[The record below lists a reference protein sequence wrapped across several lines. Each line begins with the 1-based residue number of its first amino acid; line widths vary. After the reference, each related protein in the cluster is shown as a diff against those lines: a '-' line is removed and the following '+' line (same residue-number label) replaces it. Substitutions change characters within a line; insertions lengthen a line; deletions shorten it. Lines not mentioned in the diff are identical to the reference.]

1 MQFHMNGFIPGDPDI
16 ADPVRRRGEKAK
28 PGVLP
33 HETDVLIV
41 GTGPTGLTL
50 AAQLSR
56 FADIKTCIVEQ
67 REDRL
72 LRGQADGISCRSMEM
87 FQAFG
92 FAERVLRESYW
103 CSETTF
109 WKPIT
114 DKPSEIA
121 RSGRIQDVEDG
132 LSEMPHTL
140 LNQARVHDF
149 YLDIMHKSAHA
160 LEPHYARRFLDLTIN
175 RANPHPV
182 EVRFERLDE
191 GHKGEIETIK
201 ARYVV
206 GCDGAR
212 SAVRGAIGRKLE
224 GEALN
229 QAWGVMDVLP
239 VSDFPDI
246 RRKSLI
252 QSAGGG
258 SLIIIPR
265 EGGYLTRIYVEMD
278 KLDKSERVANR
289 NFDVQDVIA
298 ATQKVMHPYRFEVK
312 DIAWWSVY
320 EIGQRMSDHFDDV
333 RNADDLPCVFIAGDA
348 CHTHSP
354 KAGQGMNTSMQ
365 DGFNLG
371 WKLASV
377 LRQQAAPHL
386 LKTYS
391 EERVLTARQL
401 INFDREW
408 ASLLHAAT
416 QFNADGSP
424 IIDPSEVQRYFVQHG
439 RYTAGVATQ
448 YQQGLLVGPATHQH
462 LAKGFTIG
470 MRFHSAPVIRAGDSR
485 PMQLGHCVEADG
497 RFRLFLFADAA
508 DPRDKDSA
516 LAQLCD
522 WLVKADASP
531 LRRYTPS
538 AQDVDALF
546 DVRSIVQQSFQ
557 HFEMTQVPP
566 LLFPQKGQFGVH
578 DYEKVFCPDF
588 KTGPDIFDLREIN
601 RHTGCVVIVRPDQ
614 YIGHVLPLQATH
626 EIAAYF
632 DAFMKHSG

>member
-16 ADPVRRRGEKAK
+16 ADPIRRIGEKAQ
-28 PGVLP
+28 PGLLP
-33 HETDVLIV
+33 QETDVLIV
-41 GTGPTGLTL
+41 GTGPTGLTI

-67 REDRL
+67 RDDRL

-109 WKPIT
+109 WKPIEH
-114 DKPSEIA
+114 KPGHIA

-149 YLDIMHKSAHA
+149 YLDIMHKSVHA
-160 LEPHYARRFLDLTIN
+160 LEPNYCRRFVDLTID
-175 RANPHPV
+175 RSKDYPV
-182 EVRFERLDE
+182 LVRFERTDE
-191 GHKGEIETIK
+191 AHKGKIESIK

-246 RRKSLI
+246 RRKSLV

-278 KLDKSERVANR
+278 KLEKSERVANR

-298 ATQKVMHPYRFEVK
+298 ATQKVLRPYTFDVK
-312 DIAWWSVY
+312 DVAWWSVY
-320 EIGQRMSDHFDDV
+320 EIGQRMCNKFDDV
-333 RNADDLPCVFIAGDA
+333 QSDDELPCVFIAGDA

-371 WKLASV
+371 WKLAAV
-377 LRQQAAPHL
+377 LRKQAAPHL
-386 LKTYS
+386 LHSYS
-391 EERVLTARQL
+391 IERELTARQL
-401 INFDREW
+401 IEFDREW
-408 ASLLHAAT
+408 ASLLHDAT
-416 QFNADGSP
+416 QTNADGTP
-424 IIDPSEVQRYFVQHG
+424 KVDPSEVQRYFVQHG
-439 RYTAGVATQ
+439 RYTAGVATK
-448 YQQGLLVGPATHQH
+448 YEKGLLIGAPTYQH

-470 MRFHSAPVIRAGDSR
+470 MRFHSAPVIRAGDAR
-485 PMQLGHCVEADG
+485 PMQLGHAVDADG
-497 RFRLFLFADAA
+497 RFRLFLFANDA
-508 DPRDKDSA
+508 DPTATESPLA
-516 LAQLCD
+516 LLCD
-522 WLVKADASP
+522 WLVTSSASP
-531 LRRYTPS
+531 LQKYHRKGE
-538 AQDVDALF
+538 DVDARI
-546 DVRSIVQQSFQ
+546 DVRAIVQQSFQ
-557 HFEMTQVPP
+557 SFELTQLPK
-566 LLFPQKGQFGVH
+566 LLFPQKGQFALH
-578 DYEKVFCPDF
+578 DYEKVFSPDL
-588 KTGPDIFDLREIN
+588 KSGQDIFDLRGID
-601 RHTGCVVIVRPDQ
+601 RKTGCIVIVRPDQ
-614 YIGHVLPLQATH
+614 YIGHVLSLEAKA
-626 EIAAYF
+626 ELAAYF
-632 DAFMKHSG
+632 DGFMIE